1 MNICNFEIHN
11 NCGFYS
17 SSDDVAIKKIDRRS
31 ASDVLFVEEKLT
43 YSKLLFVIEG
53 VVKIK
58 INKLDVQVIVQE
70 VSAWCRA
77 ILTLSVQLS
86 RGHWCCRWHLARK
99 SRFARAIRWST

>member
-58 INKLDVQVIVQE
+58 INKLFFIFIHHYYFGQVN
-70 VSAWCRA
+70 
-77 ILTLSVQLS
+77 
-86 RGHWCCRWHLARK
+86 K
-99 SRFARAIRWST
+99 K

>member
-43 YSKLLFVIEG
+43 YSKLLFVI
-53 VVKIK
+53 
-58 INKLDVQVIVQE
+58 
-70 VSAWCRA
+70 
-77 ILTLSVQLS
+77 
-86 RGHWCCRWHLARK
+86 
-99 SRFARAIRWST
+99 